1 MTIVDRFSTWA
12 TGTRR
17 WLGWAT
23 ASSEECVGCRMTERE
38 RRRIAGPGLSI
49 CERCVAVA
57 ATALEGWKPGQVIA
71 LADGVTAN
79 GCAFCGKGRADA
91 LGLVAWARGAICGEC
106 ITLCEEILQ
115 AQQHAPGEGAV

>member
-1 MTIVDRFSTWA
+1 MTIVDRLSRWA

-17 WLGWAT
+17 WMGWHAPR
-23 ASSEECVGCRMTERE
+23 SEACVGCHMTEKG

-49 CERCVAVA
+49 CECCVRRAS
-57 ATALEGWKPGQVIA
+57 TALEGWKPGEVTA
-71 LADGVTAN
+71 LSDGVTAQ

-106 ITLCEEILQ
+106 ITLCGEVLR
-115 AQQHAPGEGAV
+115 AQEHAPGEGAV